1 MKKVAVMT
9 DTTSQMP
16 QEIADKYDI
25 KVMPLYITI
34 EGKTYHETGLNLPA
48 FYQRLLQI
56 KETEKLPTSSSV
68 SVGEFLEAYRKLSQ
82 KAEAIVYI
90 GHSARLGMS
99 PNAAR
104 EAKEMAEEEL
114 PNIKIEVIDSGTVCG
129 SLMLIALEAAR
140 AAAAGKSFAEVVE
153 VVNNIRGKVKY
164 ILLANNLDYLTSGG
178 RILDG
183 RAWAEAKVGTRAL
196 LETDAAKGVV
206 HAPLARYKT
215 KAKAVEG
222 LLEILRQRCRDKK
235 LHVVINHINV
245 PDEAEELK
253 KRVSSEFQCVELYV
267 TGIFPVVGRHTG
279 PGSLF
284 LCWWLKTEASYS
296 RLG

>member
-1 MKKVAVMT
+1 VNKVAIVT
-9 DTTSQMP
+9 DTTSQIP
-16 QEIADKYDI
+16 QEIADKYNI
-25 KVMPLYITI
+25 RVMPLYITI
-34 EGKTYHETGLNLPA
+34 EGKTYHENGVNLPQ
-48 FYQRLLQI
+48 FYQKLLQV

-68 SVGEFLEAYRKLSQ
+68 SVGEFLEAYQELSQ
-82 KAEAIVYI
+82 KAGAILYI

-104 EAKEMAEEEL
+104 EAKKLAEEEL

-153 VVNNIRGKVKY
+153 VANNIRGKVKY
-164 ILLANNLDYLTSGG
+164 ILLANNLDYLSSGG

-183 RAWAEAKVGTRAL
+183 RSWAEAKVSTRAL

-215 KAKAVEG
+215 KAKAVQG
-222 LLEILRQRCRDKK
+222 LLEIMKERCRDKK
-235 LHVVINHINV
+235 LHVVIEHINV

-253 KRVSSEFQCVELYV
+253 KKVLSQFQIAELYV
-267 TGIFPVVGRHTG
+267 TQTLPLVGRHTG

-284 LCWWLKTEASYS
+284 LCWWSEDLDRT
-296 RLG
+296 

>member
-1 MKKVAVMT
+1 VNKVAIVT

-16 QEIADKYDI
+16 QKIADKYNI
-25 KVMPLYITI
+25 RVMPLYITI
-34 EGKTYHETGLNLPA
+34 EGKTYHETGVNLPQ
-48 FYQRLLQI
+48 FYQKLLQV

-68 SVGEFLEAYRKLSQ
+68 SVGEFLEAYRELSQ
-82 KAEAIVYI
+82 KAEAILYI

-104 EAKEMAEEEL
+104 EAKKMAEEEL
-114 PNIKIEVIDSGTVCG
+114 PQIAIEVIDSGTVCG

-140 AAAAGKSFAEVVE
+140 AAAAGKSFSEVVE
-153 VVNNIRGKVKY
+153 VANNIRGKVKY

-183 RAWAEAKVGTRAL
+183 RSWVEAKVSTRAL

-222 LLEILRQRCRDKK
+222 LLEIMKQRCGDKK

-245 PDEAEELK
+245 PDEAKELK

-267 TGIFPVVGRHTG
+267 TGVFPVVGRHTG
-279 PGSLF
+279 PGNIF
-284 LCWWLKTEASYS
+284 LCWWVED
-296 RLG
+296 